1 MTGHWG
7 LHSRHVIWLFPYHG
21 PVSFHES
28 PEHQSYAE
36 HCSQHQE
43 SNQHAKDSEERIVE
57 EKDSV
62 FESLYSPCRLIEW
75 DGGLGVIDHQHI
87 AIACIIIPSSIAGR
101 QNGRSKCCICFLFGQ
116 ARFF

>member
-1 MTGHWG
+1 MTGHSG
-7 LHSRHVIWLFPYHG
+7 FVPARVIWLFLHHG
-21 PVSFHES
+21 PISFHES

-43 SNQHAKDSEERIVE
+43 SNQHSNNSEERIVE

-75 DGGLGVIDHQHI
+75 DGSLREIDLTPRY
-87 AIACIIIPSSIAGR
+87 AENR
-101 QNGRSKCCICFLFGQ
+101 T
-116 ARFF
+116 